1 MQMYDNKL
9 KEPNFWKEILLEFID
24 FFRAKVE
31 SDSLTLGEMQSVAR
45 CFMEKLDLY
54 ATIDEL
60 SVHYD
65 KSKDAV
71 NGIIKRKMTQRPR
84 RNVVLYSFSAFRKI
98 IPESWR
104 KKR

>member
-1 MQMYDNKL
+1 MYDNKP

-31 SDSLTLGEMQSVAR
+31 SDSLTLSEMQSVAR
-45 CFMEKLDLY
+45 CFMENLDLY

-60 SVHYD
+60 SEHYN

-71 NGIIKRKMTQRPR
+71 NGIIKRKMIQRPR
-84 RNVVLYSFSAFRKI
+84 RNVVLYSFSAFHKI

-104 KKR
+104 KKH

>member
-1 MQMYDNKL
+1 MYDNKP
-9 KEPNFWKEILLEFID
+9 KEQNFWKEILLEYLD

-31 SDSLTLGEMQSVAR
+31 SDSLTLGEMQSFAS
-45 CFMEKLDLY
+45 CFMENLDLY

-60 SVHYD
+60 SEHYG

-71 NGIIKRKMTQRPR
+71 NGIIKRKMFQRPR

-98 IPESWR
+98 IPGSWR
-104 KKR
+104 KRR